1 VHFSHTLR
9 CPSTESQPL
18 STSPSHS
25 PLLEARITVSTQ
37 MRSGYTN
44 PLVRPAASII
54 SVHMDSPFQQ
64 AVDRSGR
71 RLMSAEH
78 TNKRPAPA
86 MPGHAE
92 PPREHKRDEKRFLL
106 MYFGRSTLFPQQM
119 PLEAMRLTQSGEM
132 ESKTCLRGKCFL
144 HTDWSSD
151 VWMLAWT
158 KSLAT
163 CCGRL

>member
-1 VHFSHTLR
+1 
-9 CPSTESQPL
+9 
-18 STSPSHS
+18 
-25 PLLEARITVSTQ
+25 
-37 MRSGYTN
+37 
-44 PLVRPAASII
+44 
-54 SVHMDSPFQQ
+54 
-64 AVDRSGR
+64 
-71 RLMSAEH
+71 
-78 TNKRPAPA
+78 